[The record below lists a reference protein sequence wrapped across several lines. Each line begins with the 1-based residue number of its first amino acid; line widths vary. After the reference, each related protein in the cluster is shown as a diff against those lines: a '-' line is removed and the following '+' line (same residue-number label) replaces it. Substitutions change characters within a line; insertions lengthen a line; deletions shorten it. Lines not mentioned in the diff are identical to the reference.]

1 MTPIVGFAPDA
12 DPDTP
17 GVLTA
22 CSQIMSNDFGYIG
35 APTGRATTAAA
46 LAAECRGAVVA
57 TKLDGTRR
65 VFAGSQTKLYELSGT
80 AWTDRSAGGGSYTGS
95 TESRWSW
102 AQFGDTTVASNL
114 SDAMQ
119 SSASGAFAAIA
130 AAPKAKAIVSVA
142 NNFLIAF
149 YTNEGTYGVA
159 PDRWWCCAQNDQT
172 TWAPSV
178 ATGATTGRLI
188 ASEGPLTAAIAL
200 GDYCVAFKSRALW
213 VGSFVGSSNGTWQFT
228 LVPGSDCGAV
238 GVDAVC
244 SIGSAVFCV
253 GEDDFWIFDG
263 TRPVS
268 VGEGVR
274 NWFRA
279 NSSQT
284 FRYRTRVAFDRQR
297 NCVWVNYP
305 SASSTGLCDR
315 TLVYHI
321 GRKRWGSGDFTGEA
335 FLNFVAPGVTIN
347 GLDAYSSTIDGLPT
361 IPFDSQYW
369 LAGGRALS
377 YFNGSHVLVTNDGAC
392 AASSLTTGN
401 IGDDDLISTL
411 ERVRV
416 RFTQV
421 PTTASATALYAMNE
435 GEGYTPTQPSPK
447 FDGAFQFHQAGR
459 FHRVR
464 VDMTGDHAETG
475 YDARMTANT
484 VDEQ

>member
-1 MTPIVGFAPDA
+1 MTPISGFFPDSDPDA
-12 DPDTP
+12 P
-17 GVLTA
+17 GVLLG
-22 CSQIMSNDFGYIG
+22 CSQLIPSDIGYIG

-65 VFAGSQTKLYELSGT
+65 IFAGTQTKLYELSGT
-80 AWTDRSAGGGSYTGS
+80 TWTDRSAGGGSYTGS

-102 AQFGDTTVASNL
+102 AQFGNSSLASNL

-119 SSASGAFAAIA
+119 ISTTGAFSAIA
-130 AAPKAKAIVSVA
+130 AAPKAKIIVSA
-142 NNFLIAF
+142 NNNFVLAF
-149 YTNEGTYGVA
+149 YTNEGTYGDS

-188 ASEGPLTAAIAL
+188 ASEGPLTAAAVL
-200 GDYCVAFKSRALW
+200 GDYVIAYKARALW
-213 VGSFVGSSNGTWQFT
+213 VGSFVGSSQGTWQFT
-228 LVPGSDCGAV
+228 LVMGSDCGAV
-238 GVDAVC
+238 GPDAVC
-244 SIGSAVFCV
+244 SIGSAHFIV
-253 GEDDFWIFDG
+253 GEDDFWLFDG

-268 VGEGVR
+268 VGDGIR

-297 NCVWVNYP
+297 NCVWIDYP
-305 SASSTGLCDR
+305 GSTSTGACDR
-315 TLVYHI
+315 TLVYHV
-321 GRKRWGSGDFTGEA
+321 GRKKWGSADFTGEA

-347 GLDAYSSTIDGLPT
+347 GLDTYSSTIDGLPP

-377 YFNGSHVLVTNDGAC
+377 YFNSSHLLVTNDGVC
-392 AASSLTTGN
+392 GASSLTTGN
-401 IGDDDLISTL
+401 VGDDDLISTL
-411 ERVRV
+411 ERFRL
-416 RFTQV
+416 RYTQA
-421 PTTASATALYAMNE
+421 PATASATALYAMNE
-435 GEGYTPTQPSPK
+435 GETYTPTQPSPR
-447 FDGAFQFHQAGR
+447 FDGAFQFHQSGR

-475 YDARMTANT
+475 YDARVTANA